1 MEAARQPGPRGRSVS
16 AGKLAAPPPAWRWPV
31 PAPLP
36 GLSLPRPAGRSLC
49 SPQVAGGGRQED
61 PPARNRAP
69 NAMSACGDG
78 DGGPACPTPG
88 GRRRAPG
95 EGPWAWRPACAAPG
109 TERAPRAGPLA
120 AFPAG
125 CADSAPGRSAW
136 PGSRGGRRERGARG
150 SPPPASPRRPARDPF
165 SRRISWGR
173 GARSACALARSSGP
187 HIRQRR

>member
-1 MEAARQPGPRGRSVS
+1 MEAALPAGAPRKERECRKASSAASRLALAGPRLPSRPVPPPPGRSVPL
-16 AGKLAAPPPAWRWPV
+16 LAA
-31 PAPLP
+31 
-36 GLSLPRPAGRSLC
+36 
-49 SPQVAGGGRQED
+49 GGRWRTQED
-61 PPARNRAP
+61 PAARNRAP

-78 DGGPACPTPG
+78 DGGPASPTPG